1 MIYHSQGT
9 NHPVQSNHCTVKA
22 VIPMTLKKSLIIAVV
37 AMPLVILAWLYR
49 DAIVDLFDQSKP
61 LITYYQWSTPSGDVK
76 ITRVPPQ
83 GGIEY
88 VTFKSTDDL
97 ETDENT
103 VDPSVLSSADSFIR
117 EHKENIENNSGQNP
131 GSAQTSEEESSAH
144 CRWLV
149 GRIQELKRI
158 IASSEYSGKS
168 KSCKEYYKRRSELGR
183 ANCNA
188 NPSDVYISNC
198 E

>member
-1 MIYHSQGT
+1 
-9 NHPVQSNHCTVKA
+9 
-22 VIPMTLKKSLIIAVV
+22 MTFKKSLIIAIV
-37 AMPLVILAWLYR
+37 ATPLVLVSWLYR
-49 DAIVDLFDQSKP
+49 DALVSIFDQSKP
-61 LITYYQWSTPSGDVK
+61 LMTYYQWSTESGDVK

-83 GGIEY
+83 GGVDF

-103 VDPSVLSSADSFIR
+103 IDPSVLSNADTFLQQ
-117 EHKENIENNSGQNP
+117 HKESISQKASQS
-131 GSAQTSEEESSAH
+131 SAPAQRTPEESSAH

-149 GRIQELKRI
+149 GRIKELKRI

-168 KSCKEYYKRRSELGR
+168 KSCKEYYKRRSEFGR
-183 ANCNA
+183 ANCQTK
-188 NPSDVYISNC
+188 SRDVYIADC